1 MGGSEL
7 APGQKESVGS
17 GTEPESRLG
26 LGWLHERGEAGRGSW
41 WGAGG
46 QTQVAQNLEDHRGI
60 FDSRQ
65 ERQCPAALRAGGE
78 VDGEDAFESLRP
90 TQAGSC

>member
-7 APGQKESVGS
+7 EPGQKESVGS

-26 LGWLHERGEAGRGSW
+26 LGCLHERGEAGRGSW

-46 QTQVAQNLEDHRGI
+46 QTQVRENFGDHRGL
-60 FDSRQ
+60 FDSRKDDQ
-65 ERQCPAALRAGGE
+65 GAAALWTDGE
-78 VDGEDAFESLRP
+78 VHGEDACE
-90 TQAGSC
+90 